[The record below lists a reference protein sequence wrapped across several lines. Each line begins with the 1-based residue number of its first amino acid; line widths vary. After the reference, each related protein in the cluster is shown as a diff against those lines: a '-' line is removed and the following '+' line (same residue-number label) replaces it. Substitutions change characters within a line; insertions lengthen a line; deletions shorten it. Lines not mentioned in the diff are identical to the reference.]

1 MKLFGYAGAPNPR
14 KAEIF
19 LAEKGIDFELITV
32 DLSRGEHRSEAFLQ
46 KNSEGKIPV
55 LETENGDYLSEST
68 AICRYL
74 EALHPTPPLF
84 GRTPLEI
91 GMIAMR
97 NRHIELGL
105 WSQIGTSWVN
115 GPIVGRLGR
124 FEQNPLAKKHSDQ
137 GTHAFYDRLNRELA
151 GSDFVAGDA
160 FSMAD
165 ISLWVAIDFA
175 TRLVNLAPSA
185 HLTTLMTWFEVQSQR
200 PSIAP
205 FVQKTV

>member
-19 LAEKGIDFELITV
+19 LAEKSIDFELITV
-32 DLSRGEHRSEAFLQ
+32 DLSQGEHRTDAFLQ

-55 LETENGDYLSEST
+55 LETENGEYLSEST

-74 EALHPTPPLF
+74 EALQPTPPLF

-91 GMIAMR
+91 GQIAMR

-115 GPIVGRLGR
+115 GPVVARLGR
-124 FEQNPLAKKHSDQ
+124 IEQNPLAKKHSDQ
-137 GTHAFYDRLNRELA
+137 ATHAFYARLNRELA
-151 GSDFVAGDA
+151 GSAFVAGDT

-175 TRLVNLAPSA
+175 TRLVNLAPSE
-185 HLTTLMTWFEVQSQR
+185 HLTTLLTWFEIQSQR

-205 FVQKTV
+205 FVQKHV